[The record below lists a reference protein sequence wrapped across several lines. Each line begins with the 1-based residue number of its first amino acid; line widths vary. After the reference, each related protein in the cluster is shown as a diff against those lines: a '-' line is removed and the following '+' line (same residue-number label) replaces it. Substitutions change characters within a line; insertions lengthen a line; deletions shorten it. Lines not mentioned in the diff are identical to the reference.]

1 MNNLLIEQFSIVIPL
16 PPFLHF
22 RSLLI
27 LLLHLTINE
36 LKTLMVMMSM
46 AKMMMLL
53 MMVVVGKMAMMM
65 VMMLLMMLMMMV
77 GV

>member
-36 LKTLMVMMSM
+36 SKTLMVMISM
-46 AKMMMLL
+46 AKMMM
-53 MMVVVGKMAMMM
+53 MVVGKMAMMM
-65 VMMLLMMLMMMV
+65 VMMLLMLLMMMV